1 MLRCQKRCSALLEA
15 VSCRPIMKPS
25 EGLSP
30 DRVAYVLSRVNAG
43 LATQWSEID
52 ELAAS
57 LEQMLADAHELGQP
71 YIPAVRR
78 EEWDRAWRDLHEV
91 FRSLRSLDT
100 EARERFCA
108 VEASA
113 APLKSWNHILEHEH
127 EFSDHLVAIRAIG
140 AENVAPAD
148 QSTWEDLCTA
158 IELRIGTLHAHA
170 LTVRF
175 QLELRQKYG
184 IQEADALAREIAER
198 LPKDADIASAAK
210 YAAEYRKAAEE
221 FERDRDTFGGVWDIL
236 GALMLIQPKRPEER
250 VRERYVK
257 EHPERPTFIE

>member
-1 MLRCQKRCSALLEA
+1 MLKCVAPRVSKRYASDGMLK
-15 VSCRPIMKPS
+15 SS
-25 EGLSP
+25 EGPSP
-30 DRVAYVLSRVNAG
+30 DRIAYVLSRVNAG
-43 LATQWSEID
+43 LSTQWSEID

-57 LEQMLADAHELGQP
+57 LEQMLADAHELGQFS
-71 YIPAVRR
+71 IPAARR
-78 EEWDRAWRDLHEV
+78 AEWDRAWRDLREV
-91 FRSLRSLDT
+91 FRSLRSLDA
-100 EARERFCA
+100 EARERFHA
-108 VEASA
+108 VEAA
-113 APLKSWNHILEHEH
+113 AEPLKSWNHILEHEH
-127 EFSDHLVAIRAIG
+127 EFSDHLAAIRALG
-140 AENVAPAD
+140 AVSVPSAD

-210 YAAEYRKAAEE
+210 YAAEYRRAAEE
-221 FERDRDTFGGVWDIL
+221 FEREKDTFGGVWEIL
-236 GALMLIQPKRPEER
+236 GALMLVQPKSPEER